1 MKFHHLIF
9 LFLIFF
15 IPNVKS
21 ESLFDENVNKVS
33 KEKISNKKKDIG
45 CINNF
50 SDYLICNEE
59 TKYGTNFK
67 IKKKDGLLLA
77 EYLINCLEGSVKG
90 TSINNNNNKKINE
103 IIKDSIKKT
112 CENIPEKKI
121 VLSPSYNLPDSTNKK
136 SELICNPYDLS
147 FSNTKFE
154 VCRVH
159 DDQDN
164 FLIRINDSSKDEIL
178 TQITGNCSNPSL
190 QDSYFNQKDEYNK
203 KVSLIKEEVLPNVK
217 NKICKVGDNKNSSI
231 KKISFVNMKTPS
243 SEAYLQMANARYRA
257 GNLRIA
263 IKEINRSIS
272 INPFNSFAYNLRG
285 KILMGMGYLNSA
297 LVDFDKAIK
306 LNPEISEFYINRVD
320 ILLKKNLYSKAL
332 SDFDKI
338 ISLEPKSKNWFLRR
352 GLLKIKQLKYD
363 EALADIN
370 KYITFEKNNSL
381 AYRSR
386 GIIYLNFGN
395 FDKACS
401 DLSIANNL
409 NDDKTEKLLKF
420 INSKNPDICN
430 LTRIKTSNNSNTI
443 IKEENVKEL
452 TTKKACNKNTFV
464 KFGDKESCFY

>member
-1 MKFHHLIF
+1 MKFHYLIF

-21 ESLFDENVNKVS
+21 ESLSNENINKVS
-33 KEKISNKKKDIG
+33 KEKISNKKKQIS
-45 CINNF
+45 CKKNF

-67 IKKKDGLLLA
+67 IKKKDVLLA

-90 TSINNNNNKKINE
+90 TAINNNDKNINE
-103 IIKDSIKKT
+103 IISDSIKKT
-112 CENIPEKKI
+112 CENIPEKNI
-121 VLSPSYNLPDSTNKK
+121 VLSPAYNLPDTTNTN

-178 TQITGNCSNPSL
+178 TQVTGNCSNPSL
-190 QDSYFNQKDEYNK
+190 QDSYFNQKDQYNK
-203 KVSLIKEEVLPNVK
+203 QVSLIKEEVLPNVK
-217 NKICKVGDNKNSSI
+217 NKICKVEDNKNSSNEKTI
-231 KKISFVNMKTPS
+231 FVSMTTPS
-243 SEAYLQMANARYRA
+243 SEAYLKMANARYRV
-257 GNLRIA
+257 GNLKIA

-272 INPFNSFAYNLRG
+272 INPLNSFAYNLRG
-285 KILMGMGYLNSA
+285 KILMSMGYLNSA

-306 LNPEISEFYINRVD
+306 LNPEISEFYIHRVD

-338 ISLEPKSKNWFLRR
+338 ISLDPKSKNWILRR

-363 EALADIN
+363 EALADIS

-401 DLSIANNL
+401 DLSISKNL
-409 NDDKTEKLLKF
+409 NDNKTEKLLEY
-420 INSKNPDICN
+420 INSKNSDICN
-430 LTRIKTSNNSNTI
+430 STESKTSNNSNTI
-443 IKEENVKEL
+443 IKEENFKEL
-452 TTKKACNKNTFV
+452 NKKNVCNKNTFV